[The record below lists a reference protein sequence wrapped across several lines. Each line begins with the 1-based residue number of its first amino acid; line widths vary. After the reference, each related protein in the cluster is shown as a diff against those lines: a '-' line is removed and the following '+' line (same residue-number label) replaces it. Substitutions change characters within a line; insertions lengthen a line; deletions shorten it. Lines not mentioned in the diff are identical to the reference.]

1 MNETKKLYRSTK
13 NQMIGGVCGGIGEYF
28 NIDPTLIRFAFVAI
42 ACAIWTVI
50 ILYIFG
56 LIIIPLNPG
65 KNGDNT
71 TSN

>member
-1 MNETKKLYRSTK
+1 MNETKKLYRSTT

-28 NIDPTLIRFAFVAI
+28 NIDPTIVRLGFATLAMLGYG
-42 ACAIWTVI
+42 I
-50 ILYIFG
+50 IGYILA